1 MLSESEFGA
10 LAEAVQMAVYQELE
24 AAWTKHCLEEYLRKI
39 GMERFA
45 PQQISHEWDDSLPNG
60 KIIVLGESSIK
71 EREIIASITNQGI
84 SKDRI
89 ELHLGY
95 VEFKNY
101 NFNRLQY
108 NSAYRLIL
116 VGPLPHSTR
125 DKDDYSSVIAKME
138 QEDGYTKIVRLIS
151 NEQLKMTKTNI
162 KEAIR
167 RKIDLGYLA
176 VG

>member
-1 MLSESEFGA
+1 MLSESEFST

-24 AAWTKHCLEEYLRKI
+24 SAWKHQSLEDYLRKI
-39 GMERFA
+39 GMERLV
-45 PQQISHEWDDSLPNG
+45 PQQVSHEWDDSLPNG
-60 KIIVLGESSIK
+60 KIIVLGESAIK
-71 EREIIASITNQGI
+71 EREIIASITGQGI

-95 VEFKNY
+95 EEFKNY

-108 NSAYRLIL
+108 NSTYRLIL
-116 VGPLPHSTR
+116 VGPLPHSTK
-125 DKDDYSSVIAKME
+125 DKEDCSSIIAKME
-138 QEDGYTKIVRLIS
+138 QDDGYTRVVRLVS
-151 NEQLKMTKTNI
+151 NEQLKMTKTNV

-167 RKIDLGYLA
+167 REIESGYLA

>member
-1 MLSESEFGA
+1 MLSESEFRT

-24 AAWTKHCLEEYLRKI
+24 SAWTKHRLEEYLRKI
-39 GMERFA
+39 GMERLA

-60 KIIVLGESSIK
+60 KIIVFGDSSIK

-95 VEFKNY
+95 EEFKNY

-125 DKDDYSSVIAKME
+125 DKDDYSSIIAKME
-138 QEDGYTKIVRLIS
+138 QEDGYTRIVRLIS
-151 NEQLKMTKTNI
+151 NGQLKMTKTNI
-162 KEAIR
+162 KDAVR
-167 RKIDLGYLA
+167 REIDLGYLA

>member
-1 MLSESEFGA
+1 MLSESEFSA

-24 AAWTKHCLEEYLRKI
+24 SAWKKHQLEDCLRKI

-45 PQQISHEWDDSLPNG
+45 PQKNSHEWDDSLPNG

-71 EREIIASITNQGI
+71 EREIIASIANQGI

-95 VEFKNY
+95 EEFKCY

-116 VGPLPHSTR
+116 VGPLPHST
-125 DKDDYSSVIAKME
+125 KDRGNYSSIIAKME
-138 QEDGYTKIVRLIS
+138 QEDGYTKIVRLVS

-162 KEAIR
+162 KDAVRHEIES
-167 RKIDLGYLA
+167 GYLA
-176 VG
+176 IG